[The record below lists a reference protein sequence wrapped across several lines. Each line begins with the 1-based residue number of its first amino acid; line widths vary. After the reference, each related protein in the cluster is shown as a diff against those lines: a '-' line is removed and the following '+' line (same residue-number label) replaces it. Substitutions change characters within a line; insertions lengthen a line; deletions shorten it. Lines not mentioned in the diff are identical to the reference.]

1 MFKAR
6 LNSCFFTFLFGL
18 ALAVTTQLANAA
30 PFQKGYA
37 LVGDHLLEVELAAT
51 STQREIG
58 LSNRGLE
65 KKYYF
70 MVFIFDAPQKVSFWM
85 KDTKIDLSLIFI
97 DSNNRVNQITELK
110 ANSLKRKSS
119 KSSDI
124 KYVLEV
130 PKYYLTQNEIDMG
143 DNFQLFK

>member
-1 MFKAR
+1 
-6 LNSCFFTFLFGL
+6 
-18 ALAVTTQLANAA
+18 
-30 PFQKGYA
+30 
-37 LVGDHLLEVELAAT
+37 
-51 STQREIG
+51 
-58 LSNRGLE
+58 
-65 KKYYF
+65 
-70 MVFIFDAPQKVSFWM
+70 MVFIFDTPQKVSFWM

-97 DSNNRVNQITELK
+97 DSNNRVNQITALK

>member
-6 LNSCFFTFLFGL
+6 SKSYFFTFLLGL
-18 ALAVTTQLANAA
+18 ALAVSSQLANAA
-30 PFQKGYA
+30 PFEKGYA

-51 STQREIG
+51 STQRQIG

-70 MVFIFDAPQKVSFWM
+70 MVFIFDTPEKVSFWM
-85 KDTKIDLSLIFI
+85 KDTKIDLSLALI
-97 DSNNRVNQITELK
+97 DSNNKVNQIISLK
-110 ANSLKRKSS
+110 ANSLKRNSS
-119 KSSDI
+119 KSNDI

-130 PKYYLTQNEIDMG
+130 PKGYLTQNEIGVG

>member
-1 MFKAR
+1 
-6 LNSCFFTFLFGL
+6 
-18 ALAVTTQLANAA
+18 
-30 PFQKGYA
+30 
-37 LVGDHLLEVELAAT
+37 
-51 STQREIG
+51 
-58 LSNRGLE
+58 
-65 KKYYF
+65 

-97 DSNNRVNQITELK
+97 DSNNRVNQITALK

-143 DNFQLFK
+143 DSFQLFK

>member
-85 KDTKIDLSLIFI
+85 KAS
-97 DSNNRVNQITELK
+97 V
-110 ANSLKRKSS
+110 LKRLKNRCKNVSF
-119 KSSDI
+119 
-124 KYVLEV
+124 L
-130 PKYYLTQNEIDMG
+130 LTDPLHLLKKW
-143 DNFQLFK
+143 FKLLFISCLCGLSQFKRKGL

>member
-1 MFKAR
+1 
-6 LNSCFFTFLFGL
+6 LGL
-18 ALAVTTQLANAA
+18 ALAVSSQLANAA
-30 PFQKGYA
+30 PFEKGYA

-51 STQREIG
+51 STQRQIG

-70 MVFIFDAPQKVSFWM
+70 MVFIFDTPEKVSFWM
-85 KDTKIDLSLIFI
+85 KDTKIDLSLALI
-97 DSNNRVNQITELK
+97 DSNNKVNQIISLK
-110 ANSLKRKSS
+110 ANSLTRKSS

-130 PKYYLTQNEIDMG
+130 PKGYLSQNEIGVG
-143 DNFQLFK
+143 DSFQLFK

>member
-1 MFKAR
+1 
-6 LNSCFFTFLFGL
+6 
-18 ALAVTTQLANAA
+18 
-30 PFQKGYA
+30 
-37 LVGDHLLEVELAAT
+37 
-51 STQREIG
+51 
-58 LSNRGLE
+58 
-65 KKYYF
+65 

-97 DSNNRVNQITELK
+97 DSNNRVNQITALK